1 MMTAAA
7 RCSAASSSA
16 SALIS
21 RALFAQRVGRLSH
34 GASHAGWDL
43 DAFHVDEFDLHAPRF
58 GHVVDLVRHVGC
70 NGVLR
75 LQDFVK
81 RMPTQYAAPGR
92 RRDTA
97 FETCLTWITA
107 RFRID
112 DQLPNHGIDLD
123 SARCRA

>member
-21 RALFAQRVGRLSH
+21 RALLAQRFGRLSH
-34 GASHAGWDL
+34 GASHAGRDL
-43 DAFHVDEFDLHAPRF
+43 DAFHLDEFDLHAPRS
-58 GHVVDLVRHVGC
+58 GHVVDLVRHVGR

-81 RMPTQYAAPGR
+81 RMPAQ
-92 RRDTA
+92 
-97 FETCLTWITA
+97 
-107 RFRID
+107 
-112 DQLPNHGIDLD
+112 
-123 SARCRA
+123 

>member
-81 RMPTQYAAPGR
+81 RMPTQCAAPGR